1 MVRGDTDEHFLDY
14 GYLKQNSKF
23 LHSFRKKCMPNSFSG
38 TFFNRHWIQYESG
51 ALDTRSSEI
60 FHFLLSITDRVEDI
74 NRHKG
79 SVNLYPIDVPYNS
92 SEVEDAV
99 KFNQSKLDYED
110 PDKQKMT
117 EAVARMLS
125 NANLVKNADGLLS
138 KRSSDS
144 DIECIGPNKKRLPE
158 NGYKMS
164 Y

>member
-1 MVRGDTDEHFLDY
+1 MFRLKYDAVSRRFQGLYETIGYIMVRGDTDEHFLDY

-23 LHSFRKKCMPNSFSG
+23 LHSFCKKCMPNSFSG

-117 EAVARMLS
+117 EAVARML
-125 NANLVKNADGLLS
+125 
-138 KRSSDS
+138 
-144 DIECIGPNKKRLPE
+144 KKP
-158 NGYKMS
+158 
-164 Y
+164 